1 MSLTRDENLETSRL
15 LREARHIIL
24 HSCGTDA
31 TLGWKVTGIEIRIP
45 LLPV

>member
-24 HSCGTDA
+24 HACGTDA
-31 TLGWKVTGIEIRIP
+31 TFGSKVTGIVIRIP
-45 LLPV
+45 LLLV